1 MKKIFI
7 SALAIG
13 FTLGLSAQSYK
24 PAVKLEAGKKYEVI
38 STVVGNTTMEAMGQS
53 MDMPLETANK
63 STLTIKE
70 VNNKGGNCSYVTD
83 RMQFSLN
90 MMGQEMIYDSDK
102 KEDRDGKLGATMNKL
117 VGAETTFIV
126 DANGNVKQE
135 SVVKP
140 NKEESNENGDMISG
154 MIGNMGGANSDA
166 VCPIFDLF
174 KQGKEIKIGE
184 VITDSVVNTDN
195 DGTVKNVSSYT
206 LKEITEGKAIFSTTG
221 VITINKKVEAQG
233 NEVLTNTTTKSKGEM
248 TVDVSTGIL
257 LKKSA
262 IMETTGS
269 VDLQGMS
276 IPMNSKMTT
285 NTVVIAK

>member
-7 SALAIG
+7 SALAIA
-13 FTLGLSAQSYK
+13 FTLGLSAQGYK
-24 PAVKLEAGKKYEVI
+24 PSVKLEAGKKYEVI
-38 STVVGNTTMEAMGQS
+38 STVTGNTSMEAMGQT

-70 VNNKGGNCSYVTD
+70 VNDKGGSCAYITD
-83 RMQFSLN
+83 RMQYSMS
-90 MMGQEMIYDSDK
+90 MMGQEMKYDSDN
-102 KEDRDGKLGATMNKL
+102 KEDRDGKLGASMNKL

-126 DANGNVKQE
+126 DANGNIKQE

-140 NKEESNENGDMISG
+140 KKEQGDEGGDMMTG
-154 MIGNMGGANSDA
+154 MLGNMGGVNSDA

-184 VITDSVVNTDN
+184 TITDSVVNTDN
-195 DGTVKNVSSYT
+195 DGTVKNVSNYT

-221 VITINKKVEAQG
+221 IVTINKKVEAQG
-233 NEVLTNTTTKSKGEM
+233 NEVLTNTTTKSNGEM
-248 TVDVSTGIL
+248 TVDVATGIL
-257 LKKSA
+257 LKKSS

-269 VDLQGMS
+269 VDVQGMS